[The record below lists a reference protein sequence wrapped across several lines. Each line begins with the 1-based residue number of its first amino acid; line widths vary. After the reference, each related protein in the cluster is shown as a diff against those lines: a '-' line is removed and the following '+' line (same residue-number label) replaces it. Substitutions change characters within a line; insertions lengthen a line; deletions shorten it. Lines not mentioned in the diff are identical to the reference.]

1 MNQEIEVR
9 DSKSGSSFR
18 MIMEYAVPCI
28 VTTCPRHQDV
38 YQAVSTTLIVLRE
51 NQLRIE
57 YKIAQPDGST
67 VIDERSACFAI
78 IKR

>member
-1 MNQEIEVR
+1 
-9 DSKSGSSFR
+9 
-18 MIMEYAVPCI
+18 MIMEYAVPYI

-67 VIDERSACFAI
+67 VIDERSAWFALR
-78 IKR
+78 IKRGPRNEAVE